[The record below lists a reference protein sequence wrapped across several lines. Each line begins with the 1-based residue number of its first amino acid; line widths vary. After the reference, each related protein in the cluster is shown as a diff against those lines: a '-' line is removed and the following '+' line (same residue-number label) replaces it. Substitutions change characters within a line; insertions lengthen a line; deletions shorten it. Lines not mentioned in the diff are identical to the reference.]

1 MRPLPEHIK
10 KARKKQR
17 NKDYYDER
25 GSSRAKIIAKALKSR
40 ISIRELSRGIERQ
53 AKLYY
58 KATDPETMREIG
70 RDILKL
76 IYLRE
81 YLRTKKLNSL

>member
-10 KARKKQR
+10 KARKRQR
-17 NKDYYDER
+17 NIDYYKER
-25 GSSRAKIIAKALKSR
+25 GSRRAKIITKALKSH

-58 KATDPETMREIG
+58 KETDPEEMRKLG
-70 RDILKL
+70 RDILEL
-76 IYLRE
+76 IYVREHLRK
-81 YLRTKKLNSL
+81 KKLNTL